1 MKKRINIGLIFLFTC
16 QLNFAAD
23 IAYFSINADFN
34 KAFLQIE
41 NAKLALAD
49 SISNS
54 KGYDKT
60 KNISFFIIDNYIET
74 LRYTLYQTED
84 GFYQYLKKCQERLL
98 ILANY
103 KNTSEVKY
111 VKSVLYF
118 QSGMVNFLKG
128 EKMDAVS
135 KMLSAYRL
143 LVSIDKNQPSFG
155 LHKEMLGVFHVAF
168 GYMPNSY
175 IKMAKLIGIKADIK
189 LGLQEISYVA
199 KSNFYNK
206 NEAILIK
213 AGLQTFTNEKLDS
226 TFETSEIKIPQRILY
241 TYAQIL
247 LLQKQHKSKK
257 ALELL
262 TKYIDKKNIF
272 PLILYT
278 KANLLLY
285 KGDFKSAENAF
296 DDFMTQYKGENYLK
310 DALYKKAL
318 SKRLQGDSLT
328 FLEIINDIKN
338 KGVTH
343 LDADKKA
350 QKAIEQKEFQHIE
363 LLKTMLFMDG
373 GYYKEA
379 LEQLQKIKPQALF
392 SNRDK
397 TEYYYRTARINEA
410 LLHRNIAEKNY
421 LKCIQMQADEPY
433 YFAPNAYLQLGSF
446 YKKSDKNKATQ
457 FYKKVFSYKNHEYKN
472 TLDNKAKSALKLLN
486 AE

>member
-1 MKKRINIGLIFLFTC
+1 MIFLFFT
-16 QLNFAAD
+16 QINFAAD
-23 IAYFSINADFN
+23 IAYFSINGDFN
-34 KAFLQIE
+34 KAFLKIE
-41 NAKLALAD
+41 NAELAQAD
-49 SISNS
+49 SISEL
-54 KGYDKT
+54 KGYEKT
-60 KNISFFIIDNYIET
+60 KNISFLIIDNYTET
-74 LRYTLYQTED
+74 LRYALFQTEES
-84 GFYQYLKKCQERLL
+84 FYQYLKKCQERLL
-98 ILANY
+98 ILNNY

-118 QSGMVNFLKG
+118 QTGMVNFLKG
-128 EKMDAVS
+128 EKMDAAA

-143 LVSIDKNQPSFG
+143 LVSIDKNQPTFG

-189 LGLQEISYVA
+189 LGLQEISFVA

-213 AGLQTFTNEKLDS
+213 AGLQTFSNEKLDS

-247 LLQKQHKSKK
+247 LLQKQRKSKK

-262 TKYIDKKNIF
+262 TKHLDKKNIF

-285 KGDFKSAENAF
+285 KGDFKTAEKSF
-296 DDFMTQYKGENYLK
+296 DDFIAQYKGENYLK
-310 DALYKKAL
+310 DALYKKSL
-318 SKRLQGDSLT
+318 CKRLVGDSLG
-328 FLEIINDIKN
+328 FLTIVDDLKN

-379 LEQLQKIKPQALF
+379 LEELQKIKTQSLLT
-392 SNRDK
+392 NRDK
-397 TEYYYRTARINEA
+397 VEYYYRTARINEA

-421 LKCIQMQADEPY
+421 FKCIQIQADASY
-433 YFAPNAYLQLGSF
+433 YFAPNAYLQLGNF
-446 YKKSDKNKATQ
+446 YKKSDRNKATI